1 MLHDTMDSE
10 FLLKMGTLIATKRR
24 LLRIKEVD
32 LAKTAD
38 ISQAALSN
46 IENGN
51 CPGPKLIII
60 NRLFHYLKISW
71 SELPPPPIELINYLF
86 AA

>member
-1 MLHDTMDSE
+1 MLHDHMDTE
-10 FLLKMGTLIATKRR
+10 CLQKIGALIATKRR

-46 IENGN
+46 IENGIY
-51 CPGPKLIII
+51 PGPKIIII
-60 NRLFHYLKISW
+60 NRLFHHLEISCN
-71 SELPPPPIELINYLF
+71 ELFPTK
-86 AA
+86 